1 MQNRTSLTI
10 RGDQNSKV
18 KSSLANITYVA
29 DEHILATGRS
39 QDGAELCQLFV
50 ASSGSRNQSFDL
62 QYNALLL
69 PAFFKSCLGVPP
81 HGDEDLL
88 LGHERL
94 VGSYSSWGH
103 SAEICWASQLVTT
116 VVCPVGP
123 CKSGWGRRLPLQ
135 HLERIRPTPGRDRK
149 RLKNLTT
156 VLGDTYCDMHMVP
169 VLSVRDRPVGR
180 PRLPEDDRASLYLH
194 VSFLP

>member
-10 RGDQNSKV
+10 RGDQNCKV
-18 KSSLANITYVA
+18 KSLLANITYVA

-50 ASSGSRNQSFDL
+50 ASSGSRNQAFDL

-81 HGDEDLL
+81 HGDEAPL
-88 LGHERL
+88 
-94 VGSYSSWGH
+94 
-103 SAEICWASQLVTT
+103 WAMRGWWAHTPPGDIQLRYAGPLSLSQQLYAPWDHVS
-116 VVCPVGP
+116 V
-123 CKSGWGRRLPLQ
+123 WGRRLPLQ
-135 HLERIRPTPGRDRK
+135 CLERIRPTPGRDRK

-156 VLGDTYCDMHMVP
+156 VLGDTYCDTHMVP

-180 PRLPEDDRASLYLH
+180 ARLPEDDRASLYLH
-194 VSFLP
+194 ASFLS